1 MRLGV
6 ECRRLEAEFTELRN
20 GAGRSE
26 DFERQVG
33 QLEEEI
39 EGSCGES
46 WNRWR
51 FTSNGAWPASSSVT
65 PSSDVA
71 HHPKMV

>member
-1 MRLGV
+1 MRLGA
-6 ECRRLEAEFTELRN
+6 ECRRLKAEFTELRN

-39 EGSCGES
+39 EGSCEET
-46 WNRWR
+46 WNCWR
-51 FTSNGAWPASSSVT
+51 FTSNGAWPASSFSGSSVDF
-65 PSSDVA
+65 PGC
-71 HHPKMV
+71 